1 MKKITAIMLV
11 MLIAFAFV
19 ACDNS
24 QSNKTSKSETEQY
37 KTGTVEVYYFHGT
50 RRCVTCI
57 SVGDVSSK
65 FIETNYSNN
74 SKVKFVEVNIDDDA
88 PGVEELAKKFMVTG
102 SGLYVYNGKEIE
114 NITAFAFQ
122 NAISSP
128 EKLEDKLTELI
139 NKNL

>member
-1 MKKITAIMLV
+1 MKKSITIILV
-11 MLIAFAFV
+11 LFIALAFI

-24 QSNKTSKSETEQY
+24 QSKQTPKSETERY
-37 KTGTVEVYYFHGT
+37 KAGTVEVYYFHGT
-50 RRCVTCI
+50 RRCVTCV
-57 SVGDVSSK
+57 SVGEVSSK
-65 FIETNYSNN
+65 FVKTNYSNN
-74 SKVKFVEVNIDDDA
+74 PKVKFIEVNIDEDA

-102 SGLYVYNGKEIE
+102 SGLYVYNGMEIE

-128 EKLEDKLTELI
+128 GKLENKLTELI

>member
-1 MKKITAIMLV
+1 MKKITAIILV
-11 MLIAFAFV
+11 LFIALVFV
-19 ACDNS
+19 ACENS
-24 QSNKTSKSETEQY
+24 QSKKTPKTDTELY
-37 KTGTVEVYYFHGT
+37 KAGTVEVYYFHGT

-65 FIETNYSNN
+65 FVKTNYSNN
-74 SKVKFVEVNIDDDA
+74 PKVKFIEVNIDEDA

-102 SGLYVYNGKEIE
+102 SGLYVYNGTEIE
-114 NITAFAFQ
+114 NITAYAFQ

-128 EKLEDKLTELI
+128 EKLENKLTELI